1 MKVRLTEQQQAK
13 KKWIIEELG
22 DTYSKLDEPIV
33 DMLAFALDMVE
44 MADARMNDVPALMSD
59 KVYMASRQKL
69 VGQVNDCYKMLG
81 LAQNQRKK
89 TTEEVDELDGI
100 L

>member
-13 KKWIIEELG
+13 KKWIIEELS

-69 VGQVNDCYKMLG
+69 VSQVNDCYKMLG
-81 LAQNQRKK
+81 LTQNQRKK